1 MALSIKPTRVFWC
14 EPSGRTRRYL
24 RCYQSRDGFQRG
36 VGERADDPA
45 LKDPKVCEHYCNA
58 MRVLDEVDEEWVDW
72 PRGDEG
78 KTTKVRRSYD
88 AKDWPADGFPTV
100 CERCGL
106 EMDKPE
112 RQIFT
117 DEIYVVKTGDRAG
130 ELFVRRELPV
140 GAMFNIDYYNDIP
153 DWCGR
158 DGLALN
164 IVTPG
169 GEWHVD
175 SRASNCTLPDDH
187 EHRCWVRS
195 GDPRTGYCH
204 VDKDSTVQRT
214 CQAGAGSIWINKDG
228 PRDWHGFL
236 YRGFL
241 IDADDHSRGIV
252 DRFWEAQSKPNPVAP
267 AERVLPVAR
276 LDAPKPIDRRPAV
289 SRKPMTFAEA
299 VAKRRGAAAARIR
312 SNRR

>member
-14 EPSGRTRRYL
+14 EPSGRVRRYL
-24 RCYQSRDGFQRG
+24 RCYQSTDGMQRG
-36 VGERADDPA
+36 VGERADDPT
-45 LKDPKVCEHYCNA
+45 LKDLKLCAGYCNA
-58 MRVLDEVDEEWVDW
+58 MRVLDEVD
-72 PRGDEG
+72 DELVERTRDDG
-78 KTTKVRRSYD
+78 STYKVRASWS
-88 AKDWPADGFPTV
+88 AKDWPFDSFPTV
-100 CERCGL
+100 CERCGR

-112 RQIFT
+112 RQISSTKIF
-117 DEIYVVKTGDRAG
+117 VVKTGDRAG
-130 ELFVRRELPV
+130 QVFVRRELPV
-140 GAMFNIDYYNDIP
+140 GAMFTMEHYHDIP

-164 IVTPG
+164 VVTPG

-175 SRASNCTLPDDH
+175 SQANNCTLPDDK

-195 GDPRTGYCH
+195 GDPRTGYVH
-204 VDKDSTVQRT
+204 VDKDSKVQRT

-252 DRFWEAQSKPNPVAP
+252 DRIWDGSNPVAP
-267 AERVLPVAR
+267 AERVLPPTRADRPATVR
-276 LDAPKPIDRRPAV
+276 PVVPPPVRRP
-289 SRKPMTFAEA
+289 MTHAEA
-299 VAKRRGAAAARIR
+299 VAKRRATQGSWR